1 MVQYSNFDRV
11 MGARDH
17 FKNVASAKS
26 LINREK
32 IFCFA
37 VIAIMFIGAC
47 GQTRQKNVQNDW
59 KTLEQSN
66 YVVQYPDDGFEL
78 NTSGQMGTSF
88 ILFSKQTTPNDIFR
102 ENVNLLIQD
111 LKGLNISLDDFV
123 NVSENQIKTL
133 ITDGKLIESKRFIK
147 DNSEFHELIYTGKQG
162 IFNLKWKQHFT
173 IKSEKAYVLTLTT
186 RIEQFDSYIT
196 VGTEIMDS
204 FKIK

>member
-11 MGARDH
+11 MGARNH

-26 LINREK
+26 LINKEK
-32 IFCFA
+32 IFCVA
-37 VIAIMFIGAC
+37 VIAIMLIGAC

-66 YVVQYPDDGFEL
+66 YVIQYPDDGFEL
-78 NTSGQMGTSF
+78 NISGQMGMSF
-88 ILFSKQTTPNDIFR
+88 ILFSKQNTPNGTFR
-102 ENVNLLIQD
+102 ENINLLIQD

-162 IFNLKWKQHFT
+162 LFNLKWKQYFT

-186 RIEQFDSYIT
+186 RVEQFDNYIS
-196 VGTEIMDS
+196 VGTKIMDS
-204 FKIK
+204 FKVK